1 MIKPVDFQVL
11 LPKTPEISRLQS
23 NEQHKGIAMQ
33 QLQLTS
39 LQNIAENSLKK
50 VNLPDKAY
58 EVKIN
63 EKQQKERHEAQKENN
78 KDKKKRDAKST
89 KQKERCMGGGED
101 SIIDIKI

>member
-23 NEQHKGIAMQ
+23 NEQHKGIVLQ
-33 QLQLTS
+33 QQQLTS
-39 LQNIAENSLKK
+39 LKHNVENSLKK

-58 EVKIN
+58 EVKIK
-63 EKQQKERHEAQKENN
+63 EKQQKDRNEAQKEN
-78 KDKKKRDAKST
+78 KKHKRKKDAKST
-89 KQKERCMGGGED
+89 KRKDKCLRSGED